1 LRPSDGYDNSITVI
15 EPREGKVARFEG
27 HENNVEGVAFDP
39 AGRLLASASSDQTVR
54 LWDVDSGRPL
64 AVFEGHTSSVAAV
77 SFSHDGRYV
86 ASVDHGGIVRLWN
99 AETRKPAAVLTSME
113 REAFVLATPDNH
125 YTASKDGLRAV
136 AFRFGQSAVPFEL
149 FDLKLN
155 RPDRVL
161 ASLGY

>member
-1 LRPSDGYDNSITVI
+1 ERMFLTAGHDDREVAFWQGVDRVAPTDKVRGHSAFLTALAVSSRDTIAIGGGYMLLLESLRPSDGYDNSITVI

-99 AETRKPAAVLTSME
+99 AE
-113 REAFVLATPDNH
+113 
-125 YTASKDGLRAV
+125 
-136 AFRFGQSAVPFEL
+136 
-149 FDLKLN
+149 
-155 RPDRVL
+155 
-161 ASLGY
+161 